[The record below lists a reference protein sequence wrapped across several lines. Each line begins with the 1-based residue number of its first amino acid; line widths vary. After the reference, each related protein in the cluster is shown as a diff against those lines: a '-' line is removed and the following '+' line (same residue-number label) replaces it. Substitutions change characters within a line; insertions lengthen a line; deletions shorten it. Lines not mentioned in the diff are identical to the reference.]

1 MFLMGLVMT
10 LVTFGSLAVLFVF
23 MKPAGIK
30 ESEALSGPARFPD
43 SASRM
48 PAANSASQTTAQDM
62 QAAQPEPVPGANSSL
77 SMLQKDPGV
86 QGGVGGPTGGFGAD
100 ASKAAA
106 QGDAAGLI
114 GGLKSENEAEK
125 RAQAQKAKKAAQY
138 TRDVLQLVV
147 ETVKDLQPKWYKDFL
162 GNRNLKRIADDYDK
176 SLDVRAFVEDLADSK
191 DFMKMLGAKAGT
203 SGMKGL
209 MGSLFADERLSRDL
223 KKIFVEQIDSQ
234 KFVAAVRKYG
244 RKCFLPEDMLAG
256 VPNEEGAEEPAPKT
270 RKPVVMNKPK
280 LKLTTGG
287 GSGGFGRTGGQQG
300 GQQQQMQQLQQMQQ
314 QMPPGMQQQMQQQM
328 MKNPGNVDINQLQKQ
343 YQQGR

>member
-1 MFLMGLVMT
+1 VDDKKSMVLMGLVMT

-30 ESEALSGPARFPD
+30 ESEALSAPARFPD

-48 PAANSASQTTAQDM
+48 PVAGAGSQTTAQDM
-62 QAAQPEPVPGANSSL
+62 QAAQPEPAAGSNSSL

-86 QGGVGGPTGGFGAD
+86 QGGVGGPTGLLGAD
-100 ASKAAA
+100 ANKAAA
-106 QGDAAGLI
+106 SGDAAGLI

-125 RAQAQKAKKAAQY
+125 RAQANKAKKAAQY

-147 ETVKDLQPKWYKDFL
+147 DTVKDIQPRWYKDYL

-203 SGMKGL
+203 SGMKAV

-223 KKIFVEQIDSQ
+223 KKIFVENIEST
-234 KFVAAVRKYG
+234 KLAAAVRKFG
-244 RKCFLPEDMLAG
+244 RKCYLPEDMLAG
-256 VPNEEGAEEPAPKT
+256 VPNEEGAEAAKPKAPA
-270 RKPVVMNKPK
+270 RKPMVKPK
-280 LKLTTGG
+280 LKLQGG
-287 GSGGFGRTGGQQG
+287 GFNRTGGAGGNTNFSPQQG
-300 GQQQQMQQLQQMQQ
+300 GGQTQQAMP
-314 QMPPGMQQQMQQQM
+314 QMP
-328 MKNPGNVDINQLQKQ
+328 VDPNNLDIEKLKKQ
-343 YQQGR
+343 YGSR